1 MFFSNRKSKRA
12 ISYQVPKYL
21 FTSKFSTAF
30 AFLGIEAQELKRV
43 RTPTE
48 RAATKILCFV
58 FIPRIFKLFK
68 KKVLKGIVYYHKQQ
82 LLRVSSPRLK
92 LNHHSYCRQH
102 GTSVC
107 FNLP

>member
-48 RAATKILCFV
+48 RAATKILFFV
-58 FIPRIFKLFK
+58 FIIRIFKLLK
-68 KKVLKGIVYYHKQQ
+68 KSTNSNPLIH
-82 LLRVSSPRLK
+82 RRTSPVSHMLSILAR
-92 LNHHSYCRQH
+92 
-102 GTSVC
+102 
-107 FNLP
+107 